1 MYKRYPVSKPAHA
14 AARKRSTAPA
24 HKRSKP
30 LRKRIIALAGAVGM
44 CACVFAAVVF
54 GADMLS
60 PAQADDGWYDS
71 AAKAGAYEGK
81 SEDDVRAELE
91 KQVAE
96 GMMNISIAS
105 NIRASSQTGEAEVR
119 IENIAANPMD
129 QKVTL
134 SLADSGEVLYQSDA
148 IAPGSHVQ
156 TASLPAGMEP
166 GVYRVL
172 ATFVGYDRETHEQ
185 VGTSAAEIT
194 LTVEA

>member
-14 AARKRSTAPA
+14 AARKRSTVPA

-30 LRKRIIALAGAVGM
+30 LRKRVIALAGAFGV

-71 AAKAGAYEGK
+71 AAKARCLRRQKRGRCPR
-81 SEDDVRAELE
+81 RAR
-91 KQVAE
+91 K
-96 GMMNISIAS
+96 AS
-105 NIRASSQTGEAEVR
+105 CRRNDEHLYCIEYSRFSQTGEAEVR

-156 TASLPAGMEP
+156 TALPSCRYGAWCLPRSLQ
-166 GVYRVL
+166 R
-172 ATFVGYDRETHEQ
+172 
-185 VGTSAAEIT
+185 S
-194 LTVEA
+194 